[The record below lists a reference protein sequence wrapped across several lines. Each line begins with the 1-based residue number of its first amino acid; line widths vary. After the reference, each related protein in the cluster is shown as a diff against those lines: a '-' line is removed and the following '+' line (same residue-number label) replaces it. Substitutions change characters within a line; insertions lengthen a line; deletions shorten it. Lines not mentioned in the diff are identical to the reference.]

1 LCKFKKG
8 RKKVYSPLLLGLPKN
23 LTQKGEYTM
32 IELNVNV
39 PEVKEFIND
48 IAKAPSKI
56 FDMLRLNVRGTVGKY
71 LTALMEAELTVYLG
85 ENVTRGMMIIRVI
98 EMVDMKGDLHLKVSE
113 KLKLMF
119 HETGKAILR
128 QKFYQNANSMK
139 IQYAKI

>member
-1 LCKFKKG
+1 
-8 RKKVYSPLLLGLPKN
+8 
-23 LTQKGEYTM
+23 M

-71 LTALMEAELTVYLG
+71 LTALMKSELTVYLG
-85 ENVTRGMMIIRVI
+85 RERYKDRRSIKVI
-98 EMVDMKGDLHLKVSE
+98 EMVDMKGDLRLKVLE